1 MIGMSEALKADV
13 AGKAIALIDG
23 QCVMCN
29 AISQWYIERDKADA
43 FRFASLQSAVGR
55 RLLREGGMQET
66 GMDTFVLVD
75 GGRYYTRSTAALR
88 ALRRLGG
95 KWRFVY
101 GFIIVPRFIRDGVYR
116 YVANRRYRW
125 FGKTESCPIPTPR
138 LRSKF
143 LDWDEQ

>member
-1 MIGMSEALKADV
+1 MSNVHHDEDM
-13 AGKAIALIDG
+13 AGKAVALIDG

-29 AISQWYIERDKADA
+29 SISQWYIARDSADI
-43 FRFASLQSAVGR
+43 FRFASLQSSVGQ
-55 RLLREGGMQET
+55 RLLREGGMPDA
-66 GMDTFVLVD
+66 GMDTFVLID

-88 ALRRLGG
+88 ALKRLGG
-95 KWRFVY
+95 RWRLVY
-101 GFIIVPRFIRDGVYR
+101 GFIIVPRFIRDGVYSFIAR
-116 YVANRRYRW
+116 NRYRW